1 MSRVRPCVVL
11 EDDDGLSKLECF
23 LQGYRRVTRK
33 QACESTVVGEP
44 VVWVYKDNLWTIMD
58 PVKVQK
64 LIDEASPDKS
74 MCAAIFSEALKPLD
88 YENLKFALDDVNI
101 PDAIGLY
108 EKDGRFAIV
117 ARLPHGPA
125 LDLLDTQHVG
135 ALSGMVALGLGDY
148 AFRRRTHRTKM
159 IVEYNKAK
167 SQDARDAK
175 LDEIIRW
182 DVYRLLKAGIP
193 SELAFTEDVIN
204 YYQKLFGG
212 ENVLYDNK

>member
-1 MSRVRPCVVL
+1 MSRSPRCVVL

-108 EKDGRFAIV
+108 EKDGQFAIV
-117 ARLPHGPA
+117 ARLPHGPVM
-125 LDLLDTQHVG
+125 DLLHAQLAGV
-135 ALSGMVALGLGDY
+135 ASGTVALGIGDY
-148 AFRRRTHRTKM
+148 ALRPRSHRTKLM
-159 IVEYNKAK
+159 IEYKKNQSAHVFK
-167 SQDARDAK
+167 DI
-175 LDEIIRW
+175 LDW
-182 DVYRLLKAGIP
+182 DVYRLFASGMEPQDLDEMGRSLHNRKQA
-193 SELAFTEDVIN
+193 LLF
-204 YYQKLFGG
+204 KL
-212 ENVLYDNK
+212 VSHS